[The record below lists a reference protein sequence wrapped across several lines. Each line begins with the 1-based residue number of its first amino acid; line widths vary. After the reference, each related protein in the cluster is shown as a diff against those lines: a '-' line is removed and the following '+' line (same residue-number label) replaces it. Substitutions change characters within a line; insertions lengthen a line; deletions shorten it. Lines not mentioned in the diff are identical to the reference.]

1 MRLEHV
7 EFRACLGSIRK
18 HSRVTSQVQAPAP
31 PSLQAERQG
40 NSSPAVNSQTRT
52 APQESRAW
60 LLVDVEWISGL
71 FHLTHKVVTP
81 ETESEGKQSPF

>member
-1 MRLEHV
+1 M
-7 EFRACLGSIRK
+7 EFRACLGSIGK
-18 HSRVTSQVQAPAP
+18 HSGVTSQVQAPAP
-31 PSLQAERQG
+31 PSLQAERRG

-52 APQESRAW
+52 APQESGAW

-71 FHLTHKVVTP
+71 FHLTHRVVTP